1 MSRTLK
7 WFPRQG
13 PIHRR
18 DPDLKH
24 RREGEAAPALIERD
38 NPDASDDWKGLAI
51 KIMKDNG
58 IVQTDDTY
66 SLGIGAPGGAHWPHY
81 CRSMMEGR
89 VLQAGVDTANAC
101 SLELVGKA

>member
-1 MSRTLK
+1 
-7 WFPRQG
+7 
-13 PIHRR
+13 
-18 DPDLKH
+18 
-24 RREGEAAPALIERD
+24 
-38 NPDASDDWKGLAI
+38 
-51 KIMKDNG
+51 MKDNG